1 MKLECH
7 LENEQMEIFQE
18 GAEQQVIDRGPRK
31 TTLTEFFAKN
41 AADPSARNVLYPEF
55 PEHFTWNS
63 TSKKWTTRRRGG
75 TIGRVP
81 IIVLNPRQSELFY
94 QRM

>member
-1 MKLECH
+1 
-7 LENEQMEIFQE
+7 MEVYQE
-18 GAEQQVIDRGPRK
+18 GAEQEVIDRGPRK

-41 AADPSARNVLYPEF
+41 ASDPSARTVLYPEF

-63 TSKKWTTRRRGG
+63 TSKKWTARKRGG

-81 IIVLNPRQSELFY
+81 IIVLSPRQSELFY
-94 QRM
+94 LRMLLYNRYH